1 MRWRPKATTS
11 SSPSVPLMGD
21 ATAMKAKQ
29 YPDIKFAIV
38 DHAYSDGGLA
48 NVTSL
53 MFAEDQV
60 GFLAGVLPSCM
71 ARPCSLGRIFIASM
85 AG

>member
-1 MRWRPKATTS
+1 
-11 SSPSVPLMGD
+11 
-21 ATAMKAKQ
+21 MKARQ
-29 YPDIKFAIV
+29 YPNIKFAIV
-38 DHAYSDGGLA
+38 NNSYSDGGLT

-60 GFLAGVLPSCM
+60 GFLVGVLPSCM